1 VITSFGGRGAPVFTS
16 FHVIVPEIVVAGLDS
31 EGESLSVS
39 KLELDGKE

>member
-1 VITSFGGRGAPVFTS
+1 MQIMKLRPRSL
-16 FHVIVPEIVVAGLDS
+16 VIVPEIVVAGLDS